1 MLAIRSGR
9 SLFHNQPIRILWCVL
24 SCPIDFNLVYDA
36 PNISPSLYSHV
47 YFISSSPEAPWSTQ
61 ICWLSDL
68 FSWWPGD
75 STGISMQQNRCNIDT
90 SYRTAMWHRA
100 KRSCGPP
107 YLLPSF
113 MTPLPF
119 VQSPQVWWFHFSY
132 FLCSSFLLST
142 FFLSLPALLIAESN
156 WLTDLFIHVLYSSNH
171 FDLLVSCSWC
181 VCLLVLWFSG

>member
-1 MLAIRSGR
+1 
-9 SLFHNQPIRILWCVL
+9 
-24 SCPIDFNLVYDA
+24 
-36 PNISPSLYSHV
+36 
-47 YFISSSPEAPWSTQ
+47 
-61 ICWLSDL
+61 
-68 FSWWPGD
+68 
-75 STGISMQQNRCNIDT
+75 
-90 SYRTAMWHRA
+90 MWHRA
-100 KRSCGPP
+100 KRCCGPP

-156 WLTDLFIHVLYSSNH
+156 WLTDLFIHFLYSSNH